1 MRAPPVKS
9 RFSKYKILRLVLCEW
24 WLISPSHHNHPSISF
39 FAEGGDCVSVFVKLP
54 MKSSGILDTVAGYD
68 FLLLLRILLASC
80 GALLS
85 HQFQFNTMCFVGFK
99 DFSTAAMLFD
109 LLGRYKDS
117 VFYISRRTIR
127 TGCGVCSRS

>member
-1 MRAPPVKS
+1 MHYFKHENVRAPPVKS

-68 FLLLLRILLASC
+68 FLLLLRILWCS
-80 GALLS
+80 ALS
-85 HQFQFNTMCFVGFK
+85 
-99 DFSTAAMLFD
+99 
-109 LLGRYKDS
+109 S
-117 VFYISRRTIR
+117 VPIQHHVF
-127 TGCGVCSRS
+127 CWF